1 MPAPAVRHRLWSI
14 SLREMLIGVA
24 VLGFVFVTLKYADT
38 WLWTVLASGAMLLFL
53 AALVTAIVDRSVSQA
68 TAQGVVIGALFYC
81 VLFVAIEFVGGEHF
95 TELDPYEGHLP
106 VTKWMRP
113 IFETVVTYQYNA
125 IGFPQRFDTQADAE
139 AFLLSQGRNPNPAM
153 GGFGGVGTF
162 EMPARFE
169 FMLTAHL
176 WWGILLAYL
185 GGKFARFVY
194 LRREARATRAS
205 A

>member
-1 MPAPAVRHRLWSI
+1 MSTSEVRHRLWSI
-14 SLREMLIGVA
+14 SLRELLIGVA
-24 VLGFVFVTLKYADT
+24 VFGFVFVTLKYADT

-53 AALVTAIVDRSVSQA
+53 AALVTAVVDRGVSQA
-68 TAQGVVIGALFYC
+68 TAQGVILGALFYAT
-81 VLFVAIEFVGGEHF
+81 LFAAVEHFGGENLS
-95 TELDPYEGHLP
+95 ELDPYEGRLP
-106 VTKWMRP
+106 VSKWMRP
-113 IFETVVTYQYNA
+113 IFETVVTYEYNA
-125 IGFPQRFDTQADAE
+125 IGFPQRFATQAEAE

-153 GGFGGVGTF
+153 VGFNGVGTF

-194 LRREARATRAS
+194 LRREARQTTS
-205 A
+205 AA

>member
-53 AALVTAIVDRSVSQA
+53 AALVTAIVDRGASQA
-68 TAQGVVIGALFYC
+68 TAQGVVIGAFYYC
-81 VLFVAIEFVGGEHF
+81 VLFVAIEYVGGENF
-95 TELDPYEGHLP
+95 SELDPYEGRLP

-113 IFETVVTYQYNA
+113 VFETIVTYEYNA
-125 IGFPQRFDTQADAE
+125 IGYPQRFATQAEAE
-139 AFLLSQGRNPNPAM
+139 AFLLSQGGTPNAM
-153 GGFGGVGTF
+153 SGFTSIGTF

-194 LRREARATRAS
+194 LRREARGTTVAA
-205 A
+205 